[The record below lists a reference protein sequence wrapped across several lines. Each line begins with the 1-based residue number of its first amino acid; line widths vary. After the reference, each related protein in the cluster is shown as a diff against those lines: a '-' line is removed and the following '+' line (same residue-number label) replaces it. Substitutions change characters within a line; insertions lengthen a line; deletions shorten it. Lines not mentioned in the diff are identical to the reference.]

1 MDATQK
7 VIDAF
12 KKSKEPLNATAIAK
26 MTGIDKKD
34 VDKIMEKL
42 KKEGAIVSPKR
53 CFWTL
58 K

>member
-1 MDATQK
+1 MDNTQK

-12 KKSKEPLNATAIAK
+12 KKSSEPLNAGKIAQI
-26 MTGIDKKD
+26 TGLDKKE

-42 KKEGAIVSPKR
+42 KKDGVIISPKR
-53 CFWTL
+53 CYWTL

>member
-1 MDATQK
+1 MDNTQK

-12 KKSKEPLNATAIAK
+12 KKSKEPLNASAIVK
-26 MTGIDKKD
+26 MTGLDKKE

-42 KKEGAIVSPKR
+42 KKDGVIISPKR
-53 CFWTL
+53 CYWTL

>member
-1 MDATQK
+1 MDNTQK

-12 KKSKEPLNATAIAK
+12 KKSSEPLNAGKIAE
-26 MTGIDKKD
+26 MIGIDKKE

-42 KKEGAIVSPKR
+42 KKDGVIISPKR
-53 CFWTL
+53 CYWTL